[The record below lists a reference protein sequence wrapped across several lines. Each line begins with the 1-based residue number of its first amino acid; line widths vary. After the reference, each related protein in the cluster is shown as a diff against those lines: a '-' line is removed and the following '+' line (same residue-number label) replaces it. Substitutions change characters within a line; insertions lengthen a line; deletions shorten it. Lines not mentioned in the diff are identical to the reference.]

1 MVSQRRLLSVLTL
14 LIVISFFVVAC
25 ERPLGGTDEATTNES
40 DPVDDPDV
48 GGGVDTSGDTTTD
61 SGTTDGATTDG
72 GTTEGET
79 TGDTAVDSGD
89 AAGDTAG
96 ETATDAGA
104 GDTAT
109 DTGGETAAD
118 TGGEGETQDDS
129 AEAGGGVGDT
139 TTDTGGETAAGD
151 TTTDSAASETT
162 TTTAVPASHTVAAGE
177 NLYRI
182 GLKYGISWVAI
193 ANANNLANPNVLTVG
208 QVLTLPGGN
217 TPTPTPTPSP
227 QTETTYV
234 VQAGDNLYRIGL
246 RFGISWVQIAEANG
260 LVNPNMITVGSELKI
275 PVNTPGPAP
284 AFSHVV
290 KPGETLFLISLQY
303 GVAWPAIAEANNL
316 TSPYVIYVGQMLQ
329 IPGS

>member
-1 MVSQRRLLSVLTL
+1 MVYQRRLLSLLTL
-14 LIVISFFVVAC
+14 FIVISLFVVAC
-25 ERPLGGTDEATTNES
+25 ERPLGGTDEDTTNQNEQ
-40 DPVDDPDV
+40 VDDPDV
-48 GGGVDTSGDTTTD
+48 GGGVETGDNTDTTDGGTTDSGVTEGATSGDTTEGATGDSSGDTAGETTNSGTGETTTDTTGDTTTD
-61 SGTTDGATTDG
+61 SG
-72 GTTEGET
+72 
-79 TGDTAVDSGD
+79 
-89 AAGDTAG
+89 
-96 ETATDAGA
+96 
-104 GDTAT
+104 
-109 DTGGETAAD
+109 
-118 TGGEGETQDDS
+118 GETQDDS

-139 TTDTGGETAAGD
+139 TTDTGSETAAGD
-151 TTTDSAASETT
+151 TTTDTAAGEAT
-162 TTTAVPASHTVAAGE
+162 TTTAIPATHTVATGE

-182 GLKYGISWVAI
+182 GLKYGISWMAI
-193 ANANNLANPNVLTVG
+193 ATANNLTNPNILTVG
-208 QVLTLPGGN
+208 QVLTLPGGS
-217 TPTPTPTPSP
+217 TPTPTPAPTPSP
-227 QTETTYV
+227 QTETTYI

-316 TSPYVIYVGQMLQ
+316 TSPYVIYVGQTLQ

>member
-1 MVSQRRLLSVLTL
+1 MVYQRRLLSLLTL
-14 LIVISFFVVAC
+14 FIVISLFVVAC
-25 ERPLGGTDEATTNES
+25 ERPLGGTDEDTTNQNEQ
-40 DPVDDPDV
+40 VDDPDV
-48 GGGVDTSGDTTTD
+48 GGGVETGGDTGTTDGGTTDGGVTEGATSGDTTEGATSDSSGDTAGETTDSGTGDTTTDTTGDTTTD
-61 SGTTDGATTDG
+61 SG
-72 GTTEGET
+72 
-79 TGDTAVDSGD
+79 GDK
-89 AAGDTAG
+89 
-96 ETATDAGA
+96 
-104 GDTAT
+104 
-109 DTGGETAAD
+109 
-118 TGGEGETQDDS
+118 QDDS

-139 TTDTGGETAAGD
+139 TTDTGSETAAGD
-151 TTTDSAASETT
+151 TTTDTATDEAT

-193 ANANNLANPNVLTVG
+193 ANANNLTNPNILTVG

-217 TPTPTPTPSP
+217 TPTPTPAPTPSP
-227 QTETTYV
+227 QTETTYI

-316 TSPYVIYVGQMLQ
+316 TSPYVIYVGQTLQ